1 MEAFD
6 LLGCIPWLWNGD
18 LQRIASSLRASEKER
33 VYIRRK
39 HSKKDKK
46 KAQQGHCFQ
55 GLGWIK
61 VRFGYFSCLSFVV
74 LAQGKGFRFML
85 GYMETVL
92 QRVVF
97 ARQRRNCL
105 HDFEATVR
113 PGEVRDDGNC

>member
-1 MEAFD
+1 VF
-6 LLGCIPWLWNGD
+6 
-18 LQRIASSLRASEKER
+18 
-33 VYIRRK
+33 VYGENTTK
-39 HSKKDKK
+39 WTK
-46 KAQQGHCFQ
+46 KAQKGHCFQ

-61 VRFGYFSCLSFVV
+61 VRCGYFSCLSFV

-113 PGEVRDDGNC
+113 SVKLGMMVIAKTTSGKGNTSLLRGPSGRLNIVATGFKQ